1 MKLLLDFYFY
11 DSYTIILLLLLL
23 LSLSPLSAFVYF
35 FPFH

>member
-35 FPFH
+35 FPFD